1 MTKSYSDFNYEL
13 DNHGQCSLVKGLK
26 PQDPKLWCKEH
37 PDEIEYY
44 EPTGYRR
51 IPLTTCQGG
60 ADFEKQAAVHPCPG
74 HEDDFER
81 KHRVSGV
88 AIFFAVVLPVAA
100 ASAIGWW
107 VYRNWDGKFG
117 QIRLGEHGAAT
128 MEFFDADRP
137 WVKYPVIALSAV
149 VALAGA
155 MPLVLGVL
163 WRTAK
168 NTAERWGI
176 GGGGG
181 GGRGGWSRLDGGGA
195 SRTFRTRDSFA
206 RGRGDYTIVDEDEG
220 ELLGEE
226 SDEEV

>member
-1 MTKSYSDFNYEL
+1 
-13 DNHGQCSLVKGLK
+13 
-26 PQDPKLWCKEH
+26 
-37 PDEIEYY
+37 
-44 EPTGYRR
+44 
-51 IPLTTCQGG
+51 
-60 ADFEKQAAVHPCPG
+60 
-74 HEDDFER
+74 
-81 KHRVSGV
+81 
-88 AIFFAVVLPVAA
+88 
-100 ASAIGWW
+100 
-107 VYRNWDGKFG
+107 
-117 QIRLGEHGAAT
+117 

-155 MPLVLGVL
+155 MPLVLGAL
-163 WRTAK
+163 WRTARS
-168 NTAERWGI
+168 TAERWGI
-176 GGGGG
+176 GGGG